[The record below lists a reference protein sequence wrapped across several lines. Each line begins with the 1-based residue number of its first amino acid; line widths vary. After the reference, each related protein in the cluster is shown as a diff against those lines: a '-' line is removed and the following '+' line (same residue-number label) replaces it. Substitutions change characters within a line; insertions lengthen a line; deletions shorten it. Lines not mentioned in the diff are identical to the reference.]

1 MRYKPSRW
9 APRGCRGFSL
19 IEALIGLVT
28 LLVVVLMLIG
38 AIPASYAFT
47 ARDSV
52 RVQAVAAGQD
62 YLDIIRQYVESSGV
76 DTSLPAPPVIAI
88 DSGYGYVSNASVPS
102 PGNFTMA
109 PRCTARSL
117 FSYDCVVT
125 VSWSQNGTNVQ
136 SANVES
142 YIASQA
148 GF

>member
-1 MRYKPSRW
+1 MKCKPLHAGSG
-9 APRGCRGFSL
+9 ACRGFSL
-19 IEALIGLVT
+19 IEALIGLMM

-38 AIPASYAFT
+38 AIPTAYAFT

-76 DTSLPAPPVIAI
+76 VTNLPAAPVIAI
-88 DSGYGYVSNASVPS
+88 DSGYGFVSDATAPS
-102 PGNFTMA
+102 PSNFSMT

-125 VSWSQNGTNVQ
+125 VNWSQNGANAQ
-136 SANVES
+136 SATVES